1 VASPSEFVRALVGL
15 LDLSEAEELLL
26 CRSYVFETRTD

>member
-1 VASPSEFVRALVGL
+1 VASLSEFVRAVVGL

-26 CRSYVFETRTD
+26 YRSYVFETRAD